1 MPLYEYRCRQCAS
14 VFESLQK
21 VSDPPL
27 KECPKCGGPLK
38 KLLSPPA
45 LQFKGSGF
53 YITDYSRKKE
63 PEKEAKPETKP
74 GAEKKESSKS
84 KKESSRSD
92 Q

>member
-14 VFESLQK
+14 VFEFLQK
-21 VSDPPL
+21 VNDPPL

-63 PEKEAKPETKP
+63 PEKEAKPEKKP
-74 GAEKKESSKS
+74 GAEKKEPSKS
-84 KKESSRSD
+84 KKESSCSD

>member
-1 MPLYEYRCRQCAS
+1 MPLYEYRCRQCSS
-14 VFESLQK
+14 VFEFLQK

-27 KECPKCGGPLK
+27 TECPKCGGPLK

-63 PEKEAKPETKP
+63 SEKEAKPEPKP
-74 GAEKKESSKS
+74 GAEKKEASKS

>member
-14 VFESLQK
+14 VFEFLQK
-21 VSDPPL
+21 VNDPPV

-38 KLLSPPA
+38 KVLSPPA

-63 PEKEAKPETKP
+63 PEKEAQRETKP
-74 GAEKKESSKS
+74 TGEKKEVCKS
-84 KKESSRSD
+84 KKDTPGSD
-92 Q
+92 